1 MRGGGGEDRWWPETL
16 YESHQLTSK
25 RRKIP
30 FYDHHKSRLVE
41 TMTFWAEYHGGF
53 KGFSPNE
60 FFEWED
66 SHPLCS
72 NTLSPS
78 GNIMITITI
87 TIT

>member
-1 MRGGGGEDRWWPETL
+1 MRWEGGGEDRQWPETL

-25 RRKIP
+25 RRKGSNTVVL

-41 TMTFWAEYHGGF
+41 TMTFWVEYHGGF
-53 KGFSPNE
+53 IGFSPNDNE

-72 NTLSPS
+72 KALSP
-78 GNIMITITI
+78 
-87 TIT
+87 